1 LRQAIPLSFSRF
13 KARARAVSDDKTQTA
28 KQIVAMSS
36 VASAPL
42 SLNQIVE
49 NGLCIGCGLCRS
61 IAGADQVDLV
71 MTPEGR
77 ERPVARRALGD
88 AVLARINAACPG
100 TRIGGADP
108 ARQSETALKD
118 TVWGSAER
126 LSIGYAG
133 DPAVRFRGS
142 TGGVL
147 TALGQFLL
155 ASGRASFILHVA
167 ASKSAPMRSERRL
180 SFDAAAVLEGAG
192 SRYGP
197 AAPLLDF
204 SEILDRGAPFA
215 LIAKPCDIT
224 AVRNLARIDP
234 RVDRHLRYALT
245 LVCGGASDLAKSEE
259 VLERFGVDEDELAL
273 FRYRG
278 FGNPGPTRIETRD
291 GRAFELSYQQLW
303 EDESKWMIQ
312 PRCKICPD
320 AIGLGA
326 DIAAS
331 DVWPGGGPTGED
343 AGFNGIIVR
352 TVRGLELY
360 EAAVA
365 AGALVIERA
374 ASFADFDLFQPHQ
387 VSKRRAV
394 WARLEGMK
402 IAGRPVPRV
411 GDLALED
418 CARQNTLAEN
428 LREGRG
434 ARDRARRGR
443 LGEPRPVPRIEKR
456 ATS

>member
-1 LRQAIPLSFSRF
+1 
-13 KARARAVSDDKTQTA
+13 
-28 KQIVAMSS
+28 MSP
-36 VASAPL
+36 APL
-42 SLNQIVE
+42 TLEQIVE

-61 IAGADQVDLV
+61 IAGPENVEWA

-77 ERPVARRALGD
+77 ERPAPRQALSEET
-88 AVLARINAACPG
+88 LKRINAVCPG

-108 ARQSETALKD
+108 KGQSDTALRD

-133 DPAVRFRGS
+133 DADVRFRAS

-155 ASGRASFILHVA
+155 GSGRAKFILHVG
-167 ASKSAPMRSERRL
+167 ASRSAPMRSERRL
-180 SFDAAAVLEGAG
+180 SFDAASVLEGAG

-197 AAPLLDF
+197 AAPLVDF
-204 SEILDRGAPFA
+204 SEILDRGEPFA

-234 RVDRHLRYALT
+234 RVDRYMRYALT
-245 LVCGGASDLAKSEE
+245 LVCGGASDLSKSVE
-259 VLERFGVDEDELAL
+259 VLARFHLREDELAL

-278 FGNPGPTRIETRD
+278 NGNPGPTRLETRD

-303 EDESKWMIQ
+303 EDEGKWMIQ

-320 AIGLGA
+320 AIGQGA

-331 DVWPGGGPTGED
+331 DAWPGGGPVGED
-343 AGFNGIIVR
+343 DGFNGIIVR
-352 TVRGLELY
+352 TRRGLELY

-365 AGALVIERA
+365 AGALTIERELG
-374 ASFADFDLFQPHQ
+374 FADFDVFQPHQ
-387 VSKRRAV
+387 VNKRRAV
-394 WARLEGMK
+394 WARLKGME
-402 IAGRPVPRV
+402 IAGKPVPRV
-411 GDLALED
+411 TDLDLEA
-418 CARQNTLAEN
+418 CARQNSLGKN
-428 LREGRG
+428 LSEGRG
-434 ARDRARRGR
+434 ALDRAKRGR
-443 LGEPRPVPRIEKR
+443 LGEPRAVSRPS
-456 ATS
+456 A

>member
-1 LRQAIPLSFSRF
+1 M
-13 KARARAVSDDKTQTA
+13 RA
-28 KQIVAMSS
+28 
-36 VASAPL
+36 APL
-42 SLNQIVE
+42 TLNQIVE

-61 IAGADQVDLV
+61 IAGPERVDVV

-77 ERPVARRALGD
+77 ERPVARHELDHAT
-88 AVLARINAACPG
+88 LARINAVCPG

-108 ARQSETALKD
+108 SASSENAQRD
-118 TVWGSAER
+118 VVWGPAER

-155 ASGRASFILHVA
+155 SSGRVNFILHVG

-180 SFDAAAVLEGAG
+180 SFDTASVLENAG

-197 AAPLLDF
+197 AAPLVDF
-204 SEILDRGAPFA
+204 SQILDRGQPFA

-224 AVRNLARIDP
+224 AVRNLAKVDE
-234 RVDRHLRYALT
+234 RVDRHMRYALT

-259 VLERFGVDEDELAL
+259 VLRRFGVAESELSL

-278 FGNPGPTRIETRD
+278 YGNPGPTRLETRD
-291 GRAFELSYQQLW
+291 GRAFELTYQQLW
-303 EDESKWMIQ
+303 EDEAKWMIQ

-320 AIGLGA
+320 AIGQGA

-343 AGFNGIIVR
+343 EGFNGIIVR
-352 TVRGLELY
+352 TRRGLELY
-360 EAAVA
+360 DAAVA
-365 AGALVIERA
+365 AGAIVVERA
-374 ASFADFDLFQPHQ
+374 ASFSDFDLFQPHQ
-387 VSKRRAV
+387 VNKRRAV
-394 WARLEGMK
+394 WARLKGMEA
-402 IAGRPVPRV
+402 AGKPVPTV
-411 GDLALED
+411 TDLELEA
-418 CARQNTLAEN
+418 CARQNPIGRNLAEA
-428 LREGRG
+428 RG
-434 ARDRARRGR
+434 ARERARRGR
-443 LGEPRPVPRIEKR
+443 LGEPTPVARKEI
-456 ATS
+456 

>member
-1 LRQAIPLSFSRF
+1 M
-13 KARARAVSDDKTQTA
+13 RA
-28 KQIVAMSS
+28 
-36 VASAPL
+36 APL
-42 SLNQIVE
+42 TLNEIVE

-61 IAGADQVDLV
+61 IAGPEQVDLV

-77 ERPVARRALGD
+77 ERPVARHELDRAT
-88 AVLARINAACPG
+88 LACINAVCPG

-108 ARQSETALKD
+108 RASSETAQAD
-118 TVWGSAER
+118 TVWGLAER
-126 LSIGYAG
+126 LSIGYAA
-133 DPAVRFRGS
+133 DPVVRFRGS

-155 ASGRASFILHVA
+155 SSGRVKFILHVG

-180 SFDAAAVLEGAG
+180 SFDAASVLENAG

-197 AAPLLDF
+197 AAALVDF
-204 SEILDRGAPFA
+204 SEILDRGQPFA

-224 AVRNLARIDP
+224 AVRSLAKIDE
-234 RVDRHLRYALT
+234 RVDRHMRYALT

-259 VLERFGVDEDELAL
+259 VLQRFGIAESELSL

-278 FGNPGPTRIETRD
+278 FGNPGPTRVETKD
-291 GRAFELSYQQLW
+291 GRAFELTYQQLW
-303 EDESKWMIQ
+303 EDEAKWMIQ

-320 AIGLGA
+320 AIGQAA

-343 AGFNGIIVR
+343 EGFNGIIVR
-352 TVRGLELY
+352 TQRGLELY

-365 AGALVIERA
+365 AGAIVIERS
-374 ASFADFDLFQPHQ
+374 ASFSDFDLFQPHQ
-387 VSKRRAV
+387 VNKRRAV
-394 WARLEGMK
+394 WARLKGMEA
-402 IAGRPVPRV
+402 AGKPVPV
-411 GDLALED
+411 VMDLELEA
-418 CARQNTLAEN
+418 CARQNPVGRNLAEA
-428 LREGRG
+428 RG

-443 LGEPRPVPRIEKR
+443 LGEPTPVARKEI
-456 ATS
+456 